1 MLEKAPSE
9 SQYNNNNGYQ
19 GYSNQGNWIEPF
31 QNNSYDAYQN
41 SNFQTNKPV
50 TLSWIINAR
59 APEKLSKLDALRD
72 KIFGP
77 PDDEEDGYRNILNNV
92 TGVIQPGSLCA
103 FMGASGAGKTTLL
116 NILNFRD
123 KSNLIIES
131 DIRVNG
137 RPVNLSKI
145 SEYSGY
151 VKQNDIFIGTMTVK
165 EWLTFQAFL
174 RMGDDYTSEEKYD
187 RVDEVIQQCNLI
199 KAQDSYIGMGDQMK
213 GISGGEKRRLA
224 FATEIITN
232 PPLLFCDEPT
242 SGLDAYMAIG
252 LVELMAEQARLG
264 KTIICTIHQPSTQIF
279 EKFNILCLLSEGRV
293 AYLGP
298 RVEATRYFSRL
309 GYVCPRNYN
318 PADYFISVLSISPS
332 EREQALARTNGICD
346 AFLQSDYYRNMLQ
359 SLTMLHESYDNSQEE
374 VDDFQ
379 PEYKASIPE
388 QFKWLLWR
396 NFITDIR
403 NPITST
409 ILIAQVIFI
418 GLFFGLIYLDL
429 NLDEKGVSN
438 TTGLLFVLMM
448 NVGFMFIFPVLNV
461 FIGEMPVF
469 YRDHKDR
476 LYSTLVY
483 YLSKQI
489 AEFPKYMLFSFI
501 LVTIIYWMANI
512 RNDAEVFFTITFT
525 YLLLIQV
532 SLSFAYF
539 LSVASGGIDTATSIA
554 GPILIPLIL
563 FAGFFLNN
571 ESTPD
576 YFVWVKYISW
586 FYYTFDSL
594 MIELWKT
601 YDSIPCSQLFI
612 NVTKNGT
619 TKQCPNS
626 RCYKDGYAV
635 LDQYQIS
642 SGNLGRNIPLLFVL
656 LIVLRVLGYIILKLR
671 TRNT

>member
-1 MLEKAPSE
+1 MGDYYNSGYQAYSE
-9 SQYNNNNGYQ
+9 Q
-19 GYSNQGNWIEPF
+19 GYSNQRNWIEPF
-31 QNNSYDAYQN
+31 QNYNAYKN
-41 SNFQTNKPV
+41 DDLHNTTPV

-59 APEKLSKLDALRD
+59 APEKLGFIDSLRD
-72 KIFGP
+72 RFFGP
-77 PDDEEDGYRNILNNV
+77 PDDEQGYKKILDNV
-92 TGVIQPGSLCA
+92 IGVIEPGSLCA
-103 FMGASGAGKTTLL
+103 IMGASGAGKTTLL

-123 KSNLIIES
+123 RSNLIIES

-151 VKQNDIFIGTMTVK
+151 VKQNDIFIGVMTVK

-174 RMGDDYTSEEKYD
+174 RMGKYFSTEEKYD
-187 RVDEVIQQCNLI
+187 RIDEVIQQCNLI

-264 KTIICTIHQPSTQIF
+264 KTIICTIHQPSTQIY
-279 EKFNILCLLSEGRV
+279 EKFDTLCLLSEGKI

-298 RVEATRYFSRL
+298 RIEATNYFSRI
-309 GYVCPRNYN
+309 GYRCPKNYN
-318 PADYFISVLSISPS
+318 PADYFISVLSIPAAY
-332 EREQALARTNGICD
+332 REEALARTTQICES
-346 AFLQSDYYRNMLQ
+346 FQQSRNYGNILQSINY
-359 SLTMLHESYDNSQEE
+359 LHVSYDNSEE
-374 VDDFQ
+374 DDDEYFAK
-379 PEYKASIPE
+379 EYKSSVFD

-403 NPITST
+403 TPISSKILT
-409 ILIAQVIFI
+409 IQVLFI
-418 GLFFGLIYLDL
+418 GVFFGLIYLDL
-429 NLDEKGVSN
+429 KLDEKGVRN
-438 TTGLLFVLMM
+438 TTGALFILMM
-448 NVGFMFIFPVLNV
+448 NVGFIFLFPILNV
-461 FIGEMPVF
+461 FVSEMPVF

-476 LYSTLVY
+476 LYSTFVY
-483 YLSKQI
+483 YVSKQI
-489 AEFPKYMLFSFI
+489 AEFPKYFILSFI
-501 LVTIIYWMANI
+501 LVTIVYWMANI
-512 RNDAEVFFTITFT
+512 RNDAGVYFSITFI
-525 YLLLIQV
+525 YILSIQTGM
-532 SLSFAYF
+532 SFAYF
-539 LSVASGGIDTATSIA
+539 LSVAAGDIDLASSIA

-571 ESTPD
+571 DSTPG
-576 YFVWVKYISW
+576 YFIWIKYISS

-635 LDQYQIS
+635 LDEYQINPN
-642 SGNLGRNIPLLFVL
+642 NLGRNIPLLIL
-656 LIVLRVLGYIILKLR
+656 ILIVLRALGFLILKLR
-671 TRNT
+671 VSRA